1 MKEERLLQCSGP
13 AGGCVMPGEKH
24 AVDTLPVPVGS
35 PGLQGSGDTCSFSCS
50 CANASLG
57 GREQPLAFPSRKR
70 GMLEGNAGYSFGN
83 TKMTSCC
90 QPGFT
95 PLQQAC
101 LPSLREVCSWSQET
115 NQEKPHKTRP
125 EKGRRAEPRSAPPC
139 RPPFALQP

>member
-35 PGLQGSGDTCSFSCS
+35 PGLRGSGDTCSFSCS

-83 TKMTSCC
+83 TEMPAWMHSAPAGLPTEP
-90 QPGFT
+90 QG
-95 PLQQAC
+95 C
-101 LPSLREVCSWSQET
+101 LFM
-115 NQEKPHKTRP
+115 
-125 EKGRRAEPRSAPPC
+125 EPRD
-139 RPPFALQP
+139 